1 MLGRGLALVCLAM
14 VGAFAH
20 FARAQDPAEPSGGEP
35 ELRPARLDILVLD
48 VARVRSTASAYVSI
62 QQETERG
69 RDVIND
75 IYQQRLAALQARSN
89 TLLEQEAGLISEE
102 VQAQIA
108 ELESQSIELE
118 TRRRSN
124 LALLERRRL
133 EASNVA
139 DIQLNSVLATLL
151 REAQASYILNQQS
164 ALVWPDASNVT
175 DRAIDL
181 MNERVPSVSFEINIS
196 EDDVESGSF

>member
-1 MLGRGLALVCLAM
+1 M
-14 VGAFAH
+14 
-20 FARAQDPAEPSGGEP
+20 
-35 ELRPARLDILVLD
+35 
-48 VARVRSTASAYVSI
+48 ARVRSTASAYVSI